1 MMKKLYI
8 SLLTFVL
15 FTVIFGTVTYAW
27 ITIATINNI
36 EGMYLSASTGD
47 ELQISTDGFHFSSTL
62 DEEAMLEIFKNQSL
76 TDVTTINGIDFY
88 KGGLNPTGP
97 ARVNK
102 DYLSFELWFRTTT
115 QERHV
120 YLVNDVSDQ
129 MSYDINMEGTYVI
142 SKGVE
147 WKSNADFMYAEDDI
161 VRAGETRT
169 YYAKDSIRIG
179 FQEVI
184 DLPYDQRG
192 HDSLRTLI
200 YDPSRNPQRGYGS
213 SYGAYSYFIST
224 QVESISLP
232 KEMPHTAYELTK
244 IAEDNPYQALD
255 NQSLI
260 TELQPTGYYNQD
272 GKEIYQSKVIV
283 NIWIEG
289 WDADAFN
296 AVLRDYLKIQ
306 LQFKNLKQ
314 AMV

>member
-1 MMKKLYI
+1 MKKLYI
-8 SLLTFVL
+8 SLLAFIL
-15 FTVIFGTVTYAW
+15 GMIIFGTVTYAW
-27 ITIATINNI
+27 ITIATVNNI

-47 ELQISTDGFHFSSTL
+47 ELQISTNGYEFSSIL
-62 DEEAMLEIFKNQSL
+62 DEQAMLAIFENQSL

-97 ARVNK
+97 ARVNR

-115 QERHV
+115 NEHYV
-120 YLVNDVSDQ
+120 YLVNDVSDM
-129 MSYDINMEGTYVI
+129 MSYDITMEGTYVI
-142 SKGVE
+142 SKGIE
-147 WKSNADFMYAEDDI
+147 WKSNADFIYDEDDI
-161 VRAGETRT
+161 VHAGETRT
-169 YYAKDSIRIG
+169 YYAKDSIRLG
-179 FQEVI
+179 FKEVL
-184 DLPYDQRG
+184 DAPYDRRDEQT
-192 HDSLRTLI
+192 LRTFI
-200 YDPSRNPQRGYGS
+200 YDPSKNPERGYGS
-213 SYGAYSYFIST
+213 PYGAYSYFIST
-224 QVESISLP
+224 QIEDIILPTELP
-232 KEMPHTAYELTK
+232 KTSYELTQ

-260 TELQPTGYYNQD
+260 TELQPTGFFDQD